1 MFSVSVQAKSA
12 PEWKEQGNAYKQK
25 NVLPVKTMA
34 LGAVNVDVGVHLERL
49 TLLSGEGHTGKKV
62 FSGLMA
68 GAATLAGVGGGVD
81 FASREPLEEHLTA
94 DEAKKI
100 GDDVAQLIAERFQK
114 MDGIKVVAGPEV
126 TSQAFYS
133 GLPGLIDLDTSKKRV
148 QDGRWSPEYYF
159 GYYSTP
165 AGSYKYRKMSKF
177 AFSDKDF
184 SPVMRKNI
192 AADATLQVNL
202 FLANTRGDFRIQEMS
217 VNLSGQ
223 AWANK
228 NNADM
233 VTLSY
238 ILNNPNDV
246 SVPMDKKSKDNY
258 AAWLALKPQFVAQLD
273 SVAMKMR
280 AALPAFQP
288 DPGMANAPVL
298 PVTPVAQ
305 AAPVAEALAT
315 DAKAEPAIEETPA
328 TDK

>member
-1 MFSVSVQAKSA
+1 
-12 PEWKEQGNAYKQK
+12 
-25 NVLPVKTMA
+25 
-34 LGAVNVDVGVHLERL
+34 
-49 TLLSGEGHTGKKV
+49 
-62 FSGLMA
+62 
-68 GAATLAGVGGGVD
+68 
-81 FASREPLEEHLTA
+81 
-94 DEAKKI
+94 
-100 GDDVAQLIAERFQK
+100 
-114 MDGIKVVAGPEV
+114 V
-126 TSQAFYS
+126 TSQGFYS

-165 AGSYKYRKMSKF
+165 AGGYKYRKASKF

-184 SPVMRKNI
+184 SPVIRKNL

-217 VNLSGQ
+217 VSLTGQ

-238 ILNNPNDV
+238 MLNNPNDV
-246 SVPMDKKSKDNY
+246 SVPMDNKSKDNY

-273 SVAMKMR
+273 SVAVKMR

-288 DPGMANAPVL
+288 DPVIASPPIAPVVPAL
-298 PVTPVAQ
+298 DVAPAAVAAEAEAMPVTNPPV
-305 AAPVAEALAT
+305 
-315 DAKAEPAIEETPA
+315 PAVDETQE

>member
-25 NVLPVKTMA
+25 NVLPVKTIA

-68 GAATLAGVGGGVD
+68 GAATMAGVGGVD

-100 GDDVAQLIAERFQK
+100 ATDVEQLIAERFQK
-114 MDGIKVVAGPEV
+114 MDGIKVVAGTEV
-126 TSQAFYS
+126 TSQGFYS

-165 AGSYKYRKMSKF
+165 AGGYKYHKASKF

-184 SPVMRKNI
+184 SPIIRKNL
-192 AADATLQVNL
+192 ASDATLQVNL

-238 ILNNPNDV
+238 VLNNPNDV
-246 SVPMDKKSKDNY
+246 SVPMDNKSKDNY

-273 SVAMKMR
+273 SVASKMR

-288 DPGMANAPVL
+288 DPVTANVPLV
-298 PVTPVAQ
+298 PVTAVAQ

-315 DAKAEPAIEETPA
+315 DAKAEPASEETPV